1 MHIVIVEIPGRPS
14 VRARVDSLEDA
25 ARLAAALVMASEV
38 RPRVTVRLPDGV
50 QIDVKDVVRE
60 RRC

>member
-25 ARLAAALVMASEV
+25 ARLAAVLAT
-38 RPRVTVRLPDGV
+38 VTGIRTRLQLPAGEE
-50 QIDVKDVVRE
+50 IDIADVVSAASN
-60 RRC
+60 